1 MTMIDPDKPMN
12 KASRIA
18 SLALGALLAIAPL
31 SGLVQAAPQPAFS
44 KANTL
49 LFLTDHLD
57 NVPTKATLHYAFEKR
72 GSLEEP
78 YSDTID
84 MMLSPQAGDGKRV
97 EFNYF
102 TGVRNQY
109 MPPIDHAQGNPI
121 ISVFLQYEVN
131 QMEQRTG
138 GSWRYFQKVIK
149 FALQDQAKVKPV
161 RFNFGGQRVD
171 GTKIK
176 IAPYREDPHRAQ
188 IEPYVDKYYVFT
200 LSDSVPGTVYQLR
213 SVVPVEADPSA
224 SDNGSKVLLE
234 EVLTLSALEPTQSK
248 ENIE

>member
-1 MTMIDPDKPMN
+1 
-12 KASRIA
+12 
-18 SLALGALLAIAPL
+18 
-31 SGLVQAAPQPAFS
+31 
-44 KANTL
+44 
-49 LFLTDHLD
+49 
-57 NVPTKATLHYAFEKR
+57 LHYAFEKR
-72 GSLEEP
+72 GSLEAS

-84 MMLSPQAGDGKRV
+84 LMLSPQAGNGKKV
-97 EFNYF
+97 KFNYF

-109 MPPIDHAQGNPI
+109 LPPIDHAQGNPI
-121 ISVFLQYEVN
+121 ISVFLQHEVT

-149 FALQDQAKVKPV
+149 IALEDQAKVKPV
-161 RFNFGGQRVD
+161 HFNFGGQRVD

-176 IAPYREDPHRAQ
+176 ISPYQDDPHRAQ

-213 SVVPVEADPSA
+213 GVVPVETGLPASNDDPR
-224 SDNGSKVLLE
+224 VVLE
-234 EVLTLSALEPTQSK
+234 EVLTLSALEPTHSK